1 MGIQTKSFTSHLTF
15 TIKTMLEDEVTTEP
29 AEETKEAP
37 EDKKVPKGQKGKA
50 PKVADKKTPAPKK
63 KKVKTTAASN
73 HPKYSVMIESAIK
86 ALKERN
92 GSSRQAI
99 LKYIIANY
107 SLESKQAAT
116 QLRLSLKRAVAG
128 GSLKMAKESG
138 KGAGCYK
145 LAAPEESKKTKP
157 KKKPESLPPPAKK
170 KEKPKKK
177 VAAKKPETKKA
188 QIVKKPATKKSAP
201 KSSKK
206 SPKKK

>member
-1 MGIQTKSFTSHLTF
+1 
-15 TIKTMLEDEVTTEP
+15 MLEDEVTTAAP
-29 AEETKEAP
+29 AQETKEVLP
-37 EDKKVPKGQKGKA
+37 DKKTPKSPKGKA
-50 PKVADKKTPAPKK
+50 PKAADKKTPVPKI
-63 KKVKTTAASN
+63 KKVKAAASN

>member
-1 MGIQTKSFTSHLTF
+1 
-15 TIKTMLEDEVTTEP
+15 MLEDEVTQAPAQETTEMI
-29 AEETKEAP
+29 A
-37 EDKKVPKGQKGKA
+37 DKKVGKGPKGKVSKA
-50 PKVADKKTPAPKK
+50 ADKKTPVGKI
-63 KKVKTTAASN
+63 KKVKAAAST
-73 HPKYSVMIESAIK
+73 HPKYSVMVESAIK

-107 SLESKQAAT
+107 SLDSKKAAT
-116 QLRLSLKRAVAG
+116 QLRLSLKRSVAG

-145 LAAPEESKKTKP
+145 LNAPEESKKTKP
-157 KKKPESLPPPAKK
+157 KKKAEAESLPPPAKK
-170 KEKPKKK
+170 KEKSKKK
-177 VAAKKPETKKA
+177 AATKKPEAKKA

>member
-1 MGIQTKSFTSHLTF
+1 
-15 TIKTMLEDEVTTEP
+15 MLEDEVTTAAP
-29 AEETKEAP
+29 AQETKEVLP
-37 EDKKVPKGQKGKA
+37 DKKAPKGPKGKV
-50 PKVADKKTPAPKK
+50 PKVADKKTPAPKI
-63 KKVKTTAASN
+63 KKVKAAASN

-107 SLESKQAAT
+107 SLESKKATT
-116 QLRLSLKRAVAG
+116 QLRLSLKRAVAV

-145 LAAPEESKKTKP
+145 LAASEESKKTKP
-157 KKKPESLPPPAKK
+157 KKKAEAESLPPPAKK
-170 KEKPKKK
+170 KEKTKKK
-177 VAAKKPETKKA
+177 AATKKPEAKKA
-188 QIVKKPATKKSAP
+188 KIVKKPATKKSAQ

>member
-1 MGIQTKSFTSHLTF
+1 
-15 TIKTMLEDEVTTEP
+15 MLEDEVTQAP
-29 AEETKEAP
+29 AQEAKLP
-37 EDKKVPKGQKGKA
+37 ADKKVAKGAKGKVSKA
-50 PKVADKKTPAPKK
+50 AADKKTPVGKI
-63 KKVKTTAASN
+63 KKVKAAASN

-99 LKYIIANY
+99 LKYIVANY
-107 SLESKQAAT
+107 SLESKKAAI

-145 LAAPEESKKTKP
+145 LNAPEESKKTKP
-157 KKKPESLPPPAKK
+157 KKKAAAESLPPPAKK
-170 KEKPKKK
+170 KEKSKKK
-177 VAAKKPETKKA
+177 PPTKKPEAKKA
-188 QIVKKPATKKSAP
+188 QIVKKPATKKSAQ

-206 SPKKK
+206 SAKKK

>member
-1 MGIQTKSFTSHLTF
+1 
-15 TIKTMLEDEVTTEP
+15 MLEDEVTQAPAQETTEII
-29 AEETKEAP
+29 A
-37 EDKKVPKGQKGKA
+37 DKKGAKGPKGKVSKA
-50 PKVADKKTPAPKK
+50 ADKKTPVAKI
-63 KKVKTTAASN
+63 KKVKAPASS

-107 SLESKQAAT
+107 SLESKKAAI

-145 LAAPEESKKTKP
+145 LNAPEESKKTKP
-157 KKKPESLPPPAKK
+157 KKKAEAESVPPAKK
-170 KEKPKKK
+170 KEKSKKK
-177 VAAKKPETKKA
+177 LAKKKPETKKA

>member
-1 MGIQTKSFTSHLTF
+1 MI
-15 TIKTMLEDEVTTEP
+15 EDEVAP
-29 AEETKEAP
+29 APAPETKEIPA
-37 EDKKVPKGQKGKA
+37 EKKVAKGPKGKVSKA
-50 PKVADKKTPAPKK
+50 ADKKTPTAPKIK
-63 KKVKTTAASN
+63 KAKAAAASN

-99 LKYIIANY
+99 LKYIVANY
-107 SLESKQAAT
+107 SLESKKAAI

-145 LAAPEESKKTKP
+145 LNAPEESKKTKP
-157 KKKPESLPPPAKK
+157 KKKAAAESLPPPAKK
-170 KEKPKKK
+170 KEKSKKK
-177 VAAKKPETKKA
+177 PPTKKPEAKKA
-188 QIVKKPATKKSAP
+188 QIVKKPATKKSAQ

-206 SPKKK
+206 SAKKK

>member
-1 MGIQTKSFTSHLTF
+1 
-15 TIKTMLEDEVTTEP
+15 MLEDEVSQAP
-29 AEETKEAP
+29 AQETKEVSV
-37 EDKKVPKGQKGKA
+37 DKKVAKGAKGKVSKA
-50 PKVADKKTPAPKK
+50 AADKKTPVAKI
-63 KKVKTTAASN
+63 KKVKAAASN
-73 HPKYSVMIESAIK
+73 HPKYSVMVESAIK

-107 SLESKQAAT
+107 SLEPKKAAT
-116 QLRLSLKRAVAG
+116 QLRLSLKRAVAV

-145 LAAPEESKKTKP
+145 LTAPEESKKTKP
-157 KKKPESLPPPAKK
+157 KKKAEAQSVPPAKK
-170 KEKPKKK
+170 KEKSKKK
-177 VAAKKPETKKA
+177 LAKKKPETKKA
-188 QIVKKPATKKSAP
+188 QIVKKPATKKSAQ

>member
-1 MGIQTKSFTSHLTF
+1 
-15 TIKTMLEDEVTTEP
+15 MLEDEVSQAP
-29 AEETKEAP
+29 VQETKEVPA
-37 EDKKVPKGQKGKA
+37 DKKVGKGAKVKVSKA
-50 PKVADKKTPAPKK
+50 AADKKTPVGKI
-63 KKVKTTAASN
+63 KKVKAAASN
-73 HPKYSVMIESAIK
+73 HPKYSVMVESAIK

-177 VAAKKPETKKA
+177 VAAKKPE
-188 QIVKKPATKKSAP
+188 
-201 KSSKK
+201 
-206 SPKKK
+206 

>member
-1 MGIQTKSFTSHLTF
+1 
-15 TIKTMLEDEVTTEP
+15 MLEDEVTQAPAQETTEII
-29 AEETKEAP
+29 A
-37 EDKKVPKGQKGKA
+37 DKKGAKGPKGKVSKA
-50 PKVADKKTPAPKK
+50 ADKKTPVAKI
-63 KKVKTTAASN
+63 KKVKAAASS

-107 SLESKQAAT
+107 SLESKKAAI

-145 LAAPEESKKTKP
+145 LNAPEESKKTKP
-157 KKKPESLPPPAKK
+157 KKKAEAESVPPAKK
-170 KEKPKKK
+170 KEKSKKK
-177 VAAKKPETKKA
+177 LAKKKPETKKA